1 MKNLQIHG
9 LPNNQW
15 VIEEIKKKKV
25 LNLEANEDRNIT
37 HQNLWDTAKAV
48 IRGEVYSNKHKNTSR
63 KKKDLKQP
71 NVIPQETRQRSRTK
85 AKIRRKKETINIRP
99 EINEFKT
106 RKK

>member
-37 HQNLWDTAKAV
+37 YQNLWDTAKAV

-71 NVIPQETRQRSRTK
+71 NVYLKKPDKEVELRQK
-85 AKIRRKKETINIRP
+85 LAERRKQ
-99 EINEFKT
+99 
-106 RKK
+106 